1 MNENLISQLYHESV
15 KQELATK
22 RSMEMT
28 SNLSVFII
36 AGMMYFIFGF
46 PETSSHLVAIIGS
59 LTVFVLQIFEA
70 RIFMK
75 NYVYRKRVDEMEETL
90 VKQNEIP
97 DGAILYSGMGINF
110 VYAFAAT
117 AWKNYILIFLTLDAC
132 WFSKLYLFPAPASS
146 WSEFLSRPESGF
158 IPGWFFFAFA
168 GVFWLIYFSLGIWY
182 KIKSKSEKNSGT

>member
-15 KQELATK
+15 KQEIATK

-70 RIFMK
+70 RVFMK
-75 NYVYRKRVDEMEETL
+75 NYTYKKRVNEIEEAL
-90 VKQNEIP
+90 LKQNENP
-97 DGAILYSGMGINF
+97 DTSVHYSGTGINF

-117 AWKNYILIFLTLDAC
+117 IWKNYILIFLTLDAC
-132 WFSKLYLFPAPASS
+132 WFAKLYLFPTPASS

-158 IPGWFFFAFA
+158 IPGWFFFTFA

>member
-46 PETSSHLVAIIGS
+46 PESSSHLVAIIGS

-70 RIFMK
+70 RIYMK
-75 NYVYRKRVDEMEETL
+75 NYTYRKRVDEIEETL
-90 VKQNEIP
+90 LKQKEIP
-97 DGAILYSGMGINF
+97 DAAVHYSGAGVNF

-132 WFSKLYLFPAPASS
+132 WFAKLYLFPFPAAS
-146 WSEFLSRPESGF
+146 WSEFLSRPQSGF
-158 IPGWFFFAFA
+158 LPGWFFFAFA
-168 GVFWLIYFSLGIWY
+168 GVFWIIYISLGIWY
-182 KIKSKSEKNSGT
+182 KIKSKSEKISGI